1 MVDEWGSGH
10 VYVIYANNSN
20 QVRTRSFDGDQ
31 VTFIGRNDGTAGT
44 PYVADWNDQVHE
56 KVQILQKEHGLS
68 QRFNIIAHSQGGLVA
83 RKYIYDHPHTVAGLV
98 TLGTPHHGS
107 PLAKDFA
114 FFAKYVVGGEKAQS
128 NLKPIGVEKFNRRYP
143 VEGAPLFHGE
153 NVYIVRGDAD
163 GYDTWGDRG
172 KTLPVGTCCLPN
184 IKPTATGWFLP
195 KVPIYRG
202 PLATYDSY
210 EHMELVQNP
219 DVAKKAASVLP

>member
-1 MVDEWGSGH
+1 MLHGLRNGHRWSDRFLKVVVDEWGSGH

-143 VEGAPLFHGE
+143 VEGASLFHGG
-153 NVYIVRGDAD
+153 NVYTIRGDAD
-163 GYDTWGDRG
+163 GYDTWGVSGENFAGWHVLFAKYQTDSDG
-172 KTLPVGTCCLPN
+172 LV
-184 IKPTATGWFLP
+184 PTESAY
-195 KVPIYRG
+195 I
-202 PLATYDSY
+202 
-210 EHMELVQNP
+210 
-219 DVAKKAASVLP
+219 